1 MFQKK
6 LSKLPGVNFEV
17 NQIKMEYRMFN
28 DKEDKSK
35 NDRAKYI
42 VPFWRV
48 DLLNPVN
55 NDAYVALVNVESGDV
70 LVRRV
75 QE

>member
-1 MFQKK
+1 
-6 LSKLPGVNFEV
+6 
-17 NQIKMEYRMFN
+17 MFN

-42 VPFWRV
+42 VPFWKV
-48 DLLNPVN
+48 DLLNPIN

>member
-1 MFQKK
+1 MINKAKK
-6 LSKLPGVNFEV
+6 K
-17 NQIKMEYRMFN
+17 KM
-28 DKEDKSK
+28 KKQ
-35 NDRAKYI
+35 KYI

>member
-1 MFQKK
+1 MIKK
-6 LSKLPGVNFEV
+6 TKV
-17 NQIKMEYRMFN
+17 
-28 DKEDKSK
+28 K

-42 VPFWRV
+42 VPSWRV

>member
-1 MFQKK
+1 
-6 LSKLPGVNFEV
+6 
-17 NQIKMEYRMFN
+17 MFN
-28 DKEDKSK
+28 DKQGEKENEK
-35 NDRAKYI
+35 AKYI